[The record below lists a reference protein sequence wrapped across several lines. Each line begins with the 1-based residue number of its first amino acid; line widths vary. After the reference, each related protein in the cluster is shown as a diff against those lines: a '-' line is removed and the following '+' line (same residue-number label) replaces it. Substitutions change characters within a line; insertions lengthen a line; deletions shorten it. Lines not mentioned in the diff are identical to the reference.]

1 MAQGG
6 AEGLRLRGAA
16 AAAPLPRQAAA
27 HLRGQGRQDVQD
39 HLPLRRRLAS
49 PMSMSLLAAHP
60 PYDVHVA
67 AAHGRSSINCCRAR
81 AFFTI
86 TCMMSRHFVHVGY
99 INIYM
104 LGRHTWGV

>member
-49 PMSMSLLAAHP
+49 P
-60 PYDVHVA
+60 HVA
-67 AAHGRSSINCCRAR
+67 ARPSTVRRPCSCRSWPE
-81 AFFTI
+81 FD
-86 TCMMSRHFVHVGY
+86 
-99 INIYM
+99 
-104 LGRHTWGV
+104 

>member
-27 HLRGQGRQDVQD
+27 HLRGQGREDVQD

-49 PMSMSLLAAHP
+49 PPCRRPAGHP
-60 PYDVHVA
+60 PYDVHAA
-67 AAHGRSSINCCRAR
+67 AAHGRSLIDCRAH
-81 AFFTI
+81 AFLYDYMHVLVILFT
-86 TCMMSRHFVHVGY
+86 
-99 INIYM
+99 
-104 LGRHTWGV
+104 